1 MTTPIFPMLTVI
13 HPVYKFMSK
22 MCSPLVGL
30 EVFTRE
36 YLRML
41 RVLT

>member
-13 HPVYKFMSK
+13 HPVYKIMSK
-22 MCSPLVGL
+22 LSSPLVGL

-41 RVLT
+41 KVLS